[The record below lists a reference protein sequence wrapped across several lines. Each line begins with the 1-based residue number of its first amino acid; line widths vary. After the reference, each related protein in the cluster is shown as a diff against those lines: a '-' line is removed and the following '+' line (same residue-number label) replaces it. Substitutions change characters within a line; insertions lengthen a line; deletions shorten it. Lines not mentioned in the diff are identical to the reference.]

1 MEERNRETQAREN
14 NEVFSSNDDDARSV
28 TTIVP
33 HELGRVDEEMRLE
46 VIAEREDRRWSS
58 REVGQPRT
66 LEPSPAEFEEG
77 SPASR

>member
-33 HELGRVDEEMRLE
+33 HELERVDEEDE
-46 VIAEREDRRWSS
+46 
-58 REVGQPRT
+58 T
-66 LEPSPAEFEEG
+66 
-77 SPASR
+77 